1 MRKGFAKLLN
11 FSASQPLHEKEETKM
26 KAKRK
31 IIEIDEEKCN
41 GCGQCVEACA
51 EGAIQLVNGKARL
64 VADNYC
70 DGLSTCVGE
79 CPVDALKIVEREA
92 DAFDAEAAEQYVQH
106 LKTQRSEL
114 RQTAGGYP
122 NSSTLRS
129 NIHPATE
136 DGELTAGGATPC
148 GCPSTKLEMFN
159 SPCEAANQ
167 PVSQT
172 STDSALTHWPVQI
185 KLVPALAPFLQKAHL
200 LVASDCA
207 PVAYPDFHKDFL
219 KGRVVLVGCPKFDD
233 TEAYI
238 TKFAEIFKIAD
249 IQSVTVLIMEVPCCS
264 KMPMIIQEGMDLAG
278 KKIPTEVAVVSDR
291 GKIIRRD
298 KLAA

>member
-1 MRKGFAKLLN
+1 MPCAILRRRRG
-11 FSASQPLHEKEETKM
+11 KM
-26 KAKRK
+26 NIKRK

-51 EGAIQLVNGKARL
+51 EGAIQLVNGKAKL

-70 DGLSTCVGE
+70 DGLAACVGE

-92 DAFDAEAAEQYVQH
+92 EAFDAEAAEHYVQK
-106 LKTQRSEL
+106 LKAQRSEHRTL
-114 RQTAGGYP
+114 NAERQ
-122 NSSTLRS
+122 NEISL
-129 NIHPATE
+129 
-136 DGELTAGGATPC
+136 PC
-148 GCPSTKLEMFN
+148 GCPSTKIEMFG

-172 STDSALTHWPVQI
+172 GSDSALSHWPVQI
-185 KLVPALAPFLQKAHL
+185 RLVPPFAPFLQKADL

-219 KGRVVLVGCPKFDD
+219 KGRTVLVGCPKFDD
-233 TEAYI
+233 TEAYVA
-238 TKFAEIFKIAD
+238 KFAEIFKVAD
-249 IQSVTVLIMEVPCCS
+249 IKSVTILIMEVPCCS
-264 KMPMIIQEGMDLAG
+264 KMPMIVQEGMALAG
-278 KKIPTEVAVVSDR
+278 KEIPTEIVVVSSR

>member
-1 MRKGFAKLLN
+1 MHKDFAKLLN
-11 FSASQPLHEKEETKM
+11 FSASQLLHEKEETEM

-51 EGAIQLVNGKARL
+51 EGAIQLFNGKARL

-70 DGLSTCVGE
+70 DGLSACVGE

-106 LKTQRSEL
+106 LAAQRSEL
-114 RQTAGGYP
+114 KT
-122 NSSTLRS
+122 
-129 NIHPATE
+129 
-136 DGELTAGGATPC
+136 GGASPC

-159 SPCEAANQ
+159 SPCEVVNQ
-167 PVSQT
+167 AVSQT
-172 STDSALTHWPVQI
+172 SNDSALTHWPVQI
-185 KLVPALAPFLQKAHL
+185 KLVPAFAPFLQKAHL

-219 KGRVVLVGCPKFDD
+219 KGRVVLVGCPKLDD

-238 TKFAEIFKIAD
+238 AKFAEIFKIAD

-264 KMPMIIQEGMDLAG
+264 KMPMIIQEGMNLAG
-278 KKIPTEVAVVSDR
+278 KKIPTEIAVVSSR

>member
-1 MRKGFAKLLN
+1 MSYELKAVG
-11 FSASQPLHEKEETKM
+11 SQSGEETKM

-51 EGAIQLVNGKARL
+51 EGAIQLFNGKARL

-70 DGLSTCVGE
+70 DGLSACVGE
-79 CPVDALKIVEREA
+79 CPVGALKIVEREA

-106 LKTQRSEL
+106 LKSQRSEL
-114 RQTAGGYP
+114 QTGVA
-122 NSSTLRS
+122 N
-129 NIHPATE
+129 
-136 DGELTAGGATPC
+136 PC

-159 SPCEAANQ
+159 NSPCEAANH

-185 KLVPALAPFLQKAHL
+185 KLVPAFAPFLQKAHL

-238 TKFAEIFKIAD
+238 AKFAEIFKVAD

-264 KMPMIIQEGMDLAG
+264 KMPMIIQEGMNLAG
-278 KKIPTEVAVVSDR
+278 KKIPTEVAVVSSR